1 MFKVVFFLQAM
12 VLLLLFGC
20 GGNENG
26 DEHSKLLRE
35 HHLSSG
41 EVPYADKEHIVLLSL
56 EHPASEQENHDLH
69 LAGSDCFVFQFG
81 TYLESV
87 EIAINDDVA
96 VATVS
101 IRNINSDQDATVVQK
116 GSTLYY
122 TFEKNRSYEY
132 CAVHD
137 GSSKRVQSLFIRIKK
152 NVQSAQNQDV
162 GGESDVTKLLTT
174 NACVGCDLEY
184 ADLTDVNLTD
194 ANISGA
200 DMYRALL
207 DRSIFN
213 YADFSGADL
222 TKASMAGTKVEHV
235 STLDKESFLPKTID
249 GASFAHSDLSG
260 FSLSNLSSYVLNDIN
275 FSHSNLSG
283 ANLIDHNFSNCVF
296 TGADLSRA
304 YMEDSV
310 FDGNNFTDANLSH
323 AFLSYSSFKN
333 AILDDINITGT
344 PLDDIDLTGASLKD
358 VNLSGASMARVQ
370 MPGMNLHKY
379 DLHSTNLTDAN
390 LGGTNLS
397 EANLSSA
404 KLVGPHLNLSGAI
417 LVDADF
423 SSADLSG
430 VNLSGFNLEGVI
442 FNGAILANANLDSVN
457 LDETYFQDANLSGA
471 KLTNTGSLNLD
482 LSGADLTDANLT
494 KLTCWF
500 VGFED
505 ALCINTDF
513 TGANLT
519 ASMFSGADI
528 HGAVFNDAIV
538 GGSKDSIKNCK
549 YAHVNQ
555 NTSWSGKTC
564 SGYPSPWLDD
574 SCNLQCH

>member
-1 MFKVVFFLQAM
+1 MFKVVFFLQALI
-12 VLLLLFGC
+12 LLLLFGC
-20 GGNENG
+20 GGSENG
-26 DEHSKLLRE
+26 HEHSKLLRE
-35 HHLSSG
+35 YHLSSG
-41 EVPYADKEHIVLLSL
+41 EVSYANEEHIILLSL
-56 EHPASEQENHDLH
+56 EHPVSKQEQHDLY
-69 LAGSDCFVFQFG
+69 LAGTDCFVFQPG
-81 TYLESV
+81 TNLEAV
-87 EIAINDDVA
+87 EIAIDDSVA
-96 VATVS
+96 VAAVS
-101 IRNINSDQDATVVQK
+101 IRDINSYREVTTVQK
-116 GSTLYY
+116 GSTLSY
-122 TFEKNRSYEY
+122 TFEINKLYEY
-132 CAVHD
+132 CVVHD
-137 GSSKRVQSLFIRIKK
+137 GSDKTAQSLFIRIKK
-152 NVQSAQNQDV
+152 SAQSAQNQDV
-162 GGESDVTKLLTT
+162 GGESEVTKLLTT

-184 ADLTDVNLTD
+184 ADLTDANLTD

-207 DRSIFN
+207 DRSILN
-213 YADFSGADL
+213 YADLSGTDL
-222 TKASMAGTKVEHV
+222 TKASMAGTKLEHIN
-235 STLDKESFLPKTID
+235 TLDKDKFRPKTID

-260 FSLSNLSSYVLNDIN
+260 FSLSDLSSYVLNNIN
-275 FSHSNLSG
+275 FFHSNLSG
-283 ANLIDHNFSNCVF
+283 ASLIDHNFSNCVF

-323 AFLSYSSFKN
+323 AFVSYSSFKS
-333 AILDDINITGT
+333 AILDNINITGT

-379 DLHSTNLTDAN
+379 DLRSTNLTDAN
-390 LGGTNLS
+390 LSGTNLS

-423 SSADLSG
+423 SSADLTG
-430 VNLSGFNLEGVI
+430 ANLSGFNLEGVI
-442 FNGAILANANLDSVN
+442 FNGAILANANLDSVK
-457 LDETYFQDANLSGA
+457 LDETYFRDANLSSA
-471 KLTNTGSLNLD
+471 KLTNTGSLSLD

-519 ASMFSGADI
+519 APMFSGADI

-564 SGYPSPWLDD
+564 LGYPSPWLDD